1 MSKRNR
7 NKRLKQTSTA
17 TTPWLKRAWVKVTV
31 LPLSTIVAVVA
42 LAFTYKTSDADA
54 LRSGVYQPLYADL
67 VKVES
72 SIMSVSIEQMPLTKA
87 LNDLKQS
94 GAIER
99 IPGTLKE
106 HLVKISHEAGETHI
120 AVLGVH
126 EFVNREMSSRIMA
139 IRSKEVDREWL
150 QKTSNA
156 LRDMSK
162 SKKGK
167 SDLFTLVEGAT
178 HESVSQGF
186 DIRDPGNPITSDP
199 GGPIFVVRDWLEY
212 PASIKTIEPLWKPN
226 DYLYFNVLK
235 SDSWEYR
242 LTREDLSRNATTLE
256 NFLKPVHESLKQ
268 YPAFQKLLTERQ
280 RLQSG
285 ISKLK
290 EMVKD
295 RIRDPKQLRDLLNL

>member
-7 NKRLKQTSTA
+7 NKNLKQISTA
-17 TTPWLKRAWVKVTV
+17 TTPWWRRAWVKVT
-31 LPLSTIVAVVA
+31 LFPLGTIIAVVA
-42 LAFTYKTSDADA
+42 LAYTYTTSGADA

-67 VKVES
+67 VKVEN
-72 SIMSVSIEQMPLTKA
+72 SIISVSIEQMPFTKA
-87 LNDLKQS
+87 SNDLKQS

-106 HLVKISHEAGETHI
+106 RLEKVFSEAGETLI
-120 AVLGVH
+120 AVLSVH
-126 EFVNREMSSRIMA
+126 EFLNREMSSRIMV
-139 IRSKEVDREWL
+139 IRTKEADREWL

-162 SKKGK
+162 SEKGK
-167 SDLFTLVEGAT
+167 SDMFTLVEGAT

-186 DIRDPGNPITSDP
+186 DIRDPGNPIASTP

-212 PASIKTIEPLWKPN
+212 PASIRTIEQLWKPN
-226 DYLYFNVLK
+226 DYLYFNVSK

-242 LTREDLSRNATTLE
+242 LTREDLNRNSTTLE
-256 NFLKPVHESLKQ
+256 NFLNPVHESLKQ
-268 YPAFQKLLTERQ
+268 NPSFQKLLTERQ
-280 RLQSG
+280 RLQSE

-295 RIRDPKQLRDLLNL
+295 RIRAPKQLRDLLNL